1 MDLAGATL
9 PLPIHPLHGREEA
22 TLQALHDR
30 TEPKKKFC
38 LQNAKFGPTV
48 SGVLQPGP
56 AEIWRGPF
64 RKRNRNS
71 VCKTSLVCQ
80 RVRADAVVLARLSFS
95 EASLALSC
103 EWECWNDMKVVTFR
117 LVGAWPMGAWT
128 PHGDCARQ
136 VNFLAAFLSVATTKA
151 WEKLNKCAK
160 PKWKQTTTQ
169 ASKRDEVAL
178 RLTNNNDEIWAWT
191 PGCAGQVSAL
201 SLLSSSSA
209 KRPWQSSREV
219 EKIAPNQNGSKLR
232 GRAKL
237 DEESLAFDERSH
249 LAYGLIADQISAPV
263 LSAPTDLLREQIR
276 WSTAPTVLGQTEPAE
291 PPNRTPDPAAPS
303 DLVLLLGTNRMRP
316 GYATRGPRGSS
327 GRAHVHVPAS
337 YHPTPVGATQTPKT
351 ATCTSIQS
359 ALSTTPSPHTLTWYP
374 SVSDW
379 VSNSCPPCFYC
390 PNW

>member
-1 MDLAGATL
+1 MIVTRAC
-9 PLPIHPLHGREEA
+9 
-22 TLQALHDR
+22 
-30 TEPKKKFC
+30 PKKVMVTRLDSVPLWHLPGADSIC
-38 LQNAKFGPTV
+38 PELARSAGSRTALAPLQ
-48 SGVLQPGP
+48 
-56 AEIWRGPF
+56 F
-64 RKRNRNS
+64 RKMG
-71 VCKTSLVCQ
+71 CQ
-80 RVRADAVVLARLSFS
+80 NERKKLAQIRYQVTCYGIKLESGDLPRFFMIDEIDHARLEKKKSSDCLCQVRADAVLSFS

-117 LVGAWPMGAWT
+117 LAWG
-128 PHGDCARQ
+128 HGPWAPELHMATALDKSTH
-136 VNFLAAFLSVATTKA
+136 FLAAFLFVATTKA
-151 WEKLNKCAK
+151 WEKLNKCAN

-178 RLTNNNDEIWAWT
+178 RLTNNNDEICAWT
-191 PGCAGQVSAL
+191 PCGDCAGQVSAL

-316 GYATRGPRGSS
+316 GIHGDMVRHKSS
-327 GRAHVHVPAS
+327 NRSSRSTMKNQGMRTHWKCMHRAAIAS
-337 YHPTPVGATQTPKT
+337 R
-351 ATCTSIQS
+351 
-359 ALSTTPSPHTLTWYP
+359 STVLHG
-374 SVSDW
+374 
-379 VSNSCPPCFYC
+379 N
-390 PNW
+390 NAEN

>member
-1 MDLAGATL
+1 MRCDLQILSGCVCHLEQLHGGGFDLSRAGPLRRIQNRARSAPVPKNGLPKRTKKLAQIRYQVTCYGIKLESGDL
-9 PLPIHPLHGREEA
+9 PLFFMIDEIDHARLE
-22 TLQALHDR
+22 
-30 TEPKKKFC
+30 KKKSSDC
-38 LQNAKFGPTV
+38 L
-48 SGVLQPGP
+48 
-56 AEIWRGPF
+56 
-64 RKRNRNS
+64 
-71 VCKTSLVCQ
+71 CQ

-117 LVGAWPMGAWT
+117 LAWG
-128 PHGDCARQ
+128 HGRWAPELHMATALDKSAH
-136 VNFLAAFLSVATTKA
+136 FLAAFLFVATTKA
-151 WEKLNKCAK
+151 WDKLNKCAK

-191 PGCAGQVSAL
+191 PCGDCAGQVSAL
-201 SLLSSSSA
+201 SLLSSLSA

-237 DEESLAFDERSH
+237 DEKSLAFDERSH

-303 DLVLLLGTNRMRP
+303 DLVLRLGTNRMRP
-316 GYATRGPRGSS
+316 GRQLASFSQIRVRVVDTNHGP
-327 GRAHVHVPAS
+327 
-337 YHPTPVGATQTPKT
+337 
-351 ATCTSIQS
+351 
-359 ALSTTPSPHTLTWYP
+359 
-374 SVSDW
+374 
-379 VSNSCPPCFYC
+379 
-390 PNW
+390 